1 MDRDIIGQLAKWKDS
16 PTRKPLILVGARQ
29 VGKTW
34 ALRKFGETHY
44 QKVAYIVFEH
54 NDNMQRLFEQTLS
67 PTELLPFLRAETGVD
82 IQPNDTLIIFDEV
95 QAVPNAITS
104 LKYFYEEAPE
114 YSIVAAGSTLG
125 ITLHDSGSFPVGKVD
140 FMTLH
145 PMSFEEFLSV
155 CGEKELRTLID
166 QANDYSQLEPFHN
179 RLDAYLR
186 QYFYVGG
193 MPEAVKSYI
202 ANQSYDDARAI
213 QLSILESYNQ
223 DFSKHATPT
232 MATKLRMLWQAIPSQ
247 LANKNKRFIYGA
259 VKSGARARD
268 YETAIQWLADSSMI
282 NKVNRVNSVQQPL
295 KAYEDFGAFKL
306 FTHDIGLLSAMVNAT
321 TKAIID
327 EQSIYT
333 EFKGA
338 LAKQFVCQELIASG
352 KHPCYWSSDDSKKEI
367 DFLIEG
373 DDGIEPIE
381 VKAGKSLGSAS
392 FNKFMSRPNITTG
405 YKLSSLPYRDNDDI
419 INMPLYLASKIR

>member
-34 ALRKFGETHY
+34 ALRRFGETHY

-104 LKYFYEEAPE
+104 LKYFCEEAPE

-145 PMSFEEFLSV
+145 PMSFEEFLSA

-232 MATKLRMLWQAIPSQ
+232 MTTKLRMLWQAIPSQ
-247 LANKNKRFIYGA
+247 LANKNKRFVYGA

-327 EQSIYT
+327 EPSIYT

-338 LAKQFVCQELIASG
+338 LAEQFVCQELIASG
-352 KHPCYWSSDDSKKEI
+352 KHPYYWSSDDSKNEI

-373 DDGIEPIE
+373 DDDIEPIE

-405 YKLSSLPYRDNDDI
+405 YKLSSLPYWNNGDI

>member
-34 ALRKFGETHY
+34 ALLRFGETHY

-145 PMSFEEFLSV
+145 PMSFEEFLSA

-232 MATKLRMLWQAIPSQ
+232 MTTKLRMLW
-247 LANKNKRFIYGA
+247 
-259 VKSGARARD
+259 
-268 YETAIQWLADSSMI
+268 
-282 NKVNRVNSVQQPL
+282 
-295 KAYEDFGAFKL
+295 
-306 FTHDIGLLSAMVNAT
+306 
-321 TKAIID
+321 
-327 EQSIYT
+327 
-333 EFKGA
+333 
-338 LAKQFVCQELIASG
+338 
-352 KHPCYWSSDDSKKEI
+352 
-367 DFLIEG
+367 
-373 DDGIEPIE
+373 
-381 VKAGKSLGSAS
+381 
-392 FNKFMSRPNITTG
+392 
-405 YKLSSLPYRDNDDI
+405 
-419 INMPLYLASKIR
+419 

>member
-1 MDRDIIGQLAKWKDS
+1 M
-16 PTRKPLILVGARQ
+16 
-29 VGKTW
+29 
-34 ALRKFGETHY
+34 
-44 QKVAYIVFEH
+44 
-54 NDNMQRLFEQTLS
+54 
-67 PTELLPFLRAETGVD
+67 D

-140 FMTLH
+140 FMTLR
-145 PMSFEEFLSV
+145 PMSFEEFLSA

-232 MATKLRMLWQAIPSQ
+232 MATKLRILWQAIPSQ
-247 LANKNKRFIYGA
+247 LANENKRFVYGA

-327 EQSIYT
+327 EPSIYT

-352 KHPCYWSSDDSKKEI
+352 KHPY
-367 DFLIEG
+367 
-373 DDGIEPIE
+373 
-381 VKAGKSLGSAS
+381 
-392 FNKFMSRPNITTG
+392 
-405 YKLSSLPYRDNDDI
+405 Y
-419 INMPLYLASKIR
+419 